1 MKPFRLFRPGF
12 GWLVVLT
19 LVAAAC
25 GSGSANTT
33 APSSTSSTT
42 TPSTSTTS
50 TIPPSTSTTPPPAT
64 QDVELFFATGDGS
77 NCAEVTGFTR
87 SFSADLDP
95 LVTALDLLM
104 LGPSADEISA
114 GAGSFFSAETD
125 GAIRH
130 IRASGN
136 EVVIDFRDVRAAL
149 SNASTSC
156 GSESLLAQLNG
167 TVFQFEWIERVR
179 YELEGS
185 CDQFFNWLQRDC
197 VEYTRLGP
205 EPADLTTNERALG
218 SGCTPDSDVL
228 EDGRWYGF
236 VVEADENGVDFDL
249 ACWFEGSAAADAAA
263 EDGEESPPP
272 NDYHV
277 RNAND
282 QLRSIDVWDSAF
294 VTWLPTADPADTR
307 ISPYAEWLAEW
318 PDRSYHPGVWLEIED
333 GIIVHIDE
341 QYVP

>member
-1 MKPFRLFRPGF
+1 MKPIRSFA
-12 GWLVVLT
+12 WLVLVT
-19 LVAAAC
+19 LVTAAC
-25 GSGSANTT
+25 GSGTANTT
-33 APSSTSSTT
+33 VTS
-42 TPSTSTTS
+42 STSTTTTS
-50 TIPPSTSTTPPPAT
+50 STSTTLTIPPSTSTTPPPVT
-64 QDVELFFATGDGS
+64 QDVEVFFATGDGS

-87 SFSADLDP
+87 SVAADLDP
-95 LVTALDLLM
+95 LTTALDLLV
-104 LGPSADEISA
+104 LGPNAEEISS

-130 IRASGN
+130 VRTSEG
-136 EVVIDFRDVRAAL
+136 ELVVDFRDVRVAL

-167 TVFQFEWIERVR
+167 TVFQFDSIERVR

-185 CDQFFNWLQRDC
+185 CDQFFNWLQREC

-205 EPADLTTNERALG
+205 EPADLSTNERALG

-228 EDGRWYGF
+228 GDGRWFGF
-236 VVEADENGVDFDL
+236 VVEADETGVGFDL
-249 ACWFEGSAAADAAA
+249 ACWFGGSAAADAAA

-272 NDYHV
+272 NDYYI
-277 RNAND
+277 RNVND
-282 QLRSIDVWDSAF
+282 QLRSIDVWESAF

-307 ISPYAEWLAEW
+307 TSPYAEWLAEW
-318 PDRSYHPGVWLEIED
+318 PARSYRPGIWIEIEN
-333 GIIVHIDE
+333 GVIVHIDE